1 MSTRKWIFTAM
12 WATTTTWNTP
22 LPKEIIF
29 QISIIQL
36 IAKWQQYHQSS
47 IIMAIIHWECYLVS
61 HCAVIQSK
69 WQTVNNYCEFELMA
83 ITFNHLFWF
92 DLVCDCSM
100 CILLCLISDHMLL
113 MVIAIMVYVCIGWL
127 LHLINSFYRLYSHCL
142 LWMMPT
148 AAFLFVWLTRY
159 VYCVQFG
166 SQ

>member
-83 ITFNHLFWF
+83 ITFNHLFWL

-100 CILLCLISDHMLL
+100 CIYCYVWSVITCCWWLLPSWFTFALGDCCIWLIVS
-113 MVIAIMVYVCIGWL
+113 IVCIRTVCCGWCQL
-127 LHLINSFYRLYSHCL
+127 LHFYLY
-142 LWMMPT
+142 
-148 AAFLFVWLTRY
+148 
-159 VYCVQFG
+159 G
-166 SQ
+166 